1 MLLFDGASCPVCV
14 PPSVLADLFLADKF
28 QVKVSWFLQSVALLL
43 VRSSMALIL
52 YCNFS

>member
-28 QVKVSWFLQSVALLL
+28 QVKVSWFLQSVALLY
-43 VRSSMALIL
+43 RSSMALIL